1 LRWIWD
7 ADKDAANRTKH
18 RLSFATAVRV
28 FDDPLHLT
36 TLDPHP
42 DDDRWQTVGLISRVV
57 VLVVH
62 TWPDEVPGD
71 DEPVGRIITARKATA
86 HERRAYEEGR
96 S

>member
-1 LRWIWD
+1 MRWIWD
-7 ADKDAANRTKH
+7 PNKDAANRAKH
-18 RLSFATAVRV
+18 RLSLATAVRV
-28 FDDPLHLT
+28 FDDPLHLSAP
-36 TLDPHP
+36 DPHP
-42 DDDRWQTVGLISRVV
+42 DADRWQTVGLIGHVV

-62 TWPDEVPGD
+62 TWPDDIPGE